1 MKIWISLNVLLSI
14 CNAVNMQS
22 GLFSTYVVFDV
33 QSLIL
38 THPALHYKYIIH
50 YSNSVLSTSTSMN
63 HTPYEQI
70 TVTFAFALY
79 FDLSGL
85 YLIGRQKKIS
95 RARIFVFLTLQTT
108 PCNWLAISHCLTL
121 SHLYCYISPTLVEHS
136 SWPRSKVFLH
146 PLQTSFVNV
155 Y

>member
-1 MKIWISLNVLLSI
+1 
-14 CNAVNMQS
+14 MQS

-79 FDLSGL
+79 FAFIRPVSDSEATFF
-85 YLIGRQKKIS
+85 S

-108 PCNWLAISHCLTL
+108 PFN
-121 SHLYCYISPTLVEHS
+121 
-136 SWPRSKVFLH
+136 
-146 PLQTSFVNV
+146 
-155 Y
+155 